1 MLSLPKILRFN
12 RLIKDYF
19 NNSQIKV
26 LNSHNRVILMIY
38 NLIYQFK
45 RRIIKKNKLHL
56 NSKKIILRS

>member
-56 NSKKIILRS
+56 NSKKIILRN